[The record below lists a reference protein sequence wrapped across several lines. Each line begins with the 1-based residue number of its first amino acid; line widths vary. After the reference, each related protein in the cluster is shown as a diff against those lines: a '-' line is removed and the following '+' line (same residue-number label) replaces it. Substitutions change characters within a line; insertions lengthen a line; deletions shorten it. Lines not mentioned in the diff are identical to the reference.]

1 MATKNDKKKGS
12 PSMQA
17 YMMKR
22 AAMGGPNAP
31 STSTPSGNPIY
42 SMAPRTASYQ
52 DSLMAYNKIKGKAA
66 GAENL
71 KPKGGPKKYIGQTKK

>member
-1 MATKNDKKKGS
+1 MAKKDDKKKGS
-12 PSMQA
+12 PSMQE

-31 STSTPSGNPIY
+31 SKPAATGTAIY

-52 DSLMAYNKIKGKAA
+52 DSLTAYNSIKGKAA

-71 KPKGGPKKYIGQTKK
+71 KPKGGPKKYIGQSKK

>member
-1 MATKNDKKKGS
+1 MAKNDNKKGS

-22 AAMGGPNAP
+22 AAMGGPNTP

-42 SMAPRTASYQ
+42 SVPARTPSYQ
-52 DSLMAYNKIKGKAA
+52 DSMMAYNKIKGKAA

>member
-1 MATKNDKKKGS
+1 MKNNDKKKGS
-12 PSMQA
+12 PSMQE

-31 STSTPSGNPIY
+31 SKSAPSGTPVY

-52 DSLMAYNKIKGKAA
+52 DSMIAYNKIKGKAA

-71 KPKGGPKKYIGQTKK
+71 KPKGGPKKYVGQTKK